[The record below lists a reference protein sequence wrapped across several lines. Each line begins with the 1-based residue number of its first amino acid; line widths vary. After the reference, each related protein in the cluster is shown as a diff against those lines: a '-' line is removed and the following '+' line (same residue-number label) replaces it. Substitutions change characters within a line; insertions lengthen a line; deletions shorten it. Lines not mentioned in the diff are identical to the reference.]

1 MITSIFNVGIAARGL
16 SAGIA
21 RAVACGCLTLVGLGV
36 LVGCTGSTGS
46 GRAESGAVVRPGSGA
61 NLLQQ
66 VRAAGQLG
74 DELDVQPLR
83 DPRVED
89 LRASAMQAEVRGDY
103 PGAGKLL
110 AQAAVLTPEDPDL
123 LQWQAEL
130 ALVASDWI
138 RAEQLANRSF
148 EKGPKLGGLC
158 RRNWTTLQLA
168 AAARGHAAQATQA
181 RQRVAGCTVAPPIR
195 M

>member
-1 MITSIFNVGIAARGL
+1 MIISRTVAVMCFAVVG
-16 SAGIA
+16 
-21 RAVACGCLTLVGLGV
+21 
-36 LVGCTGSTGS
+36 LVGCTGSTSSGS
-46 GRAESGAVVRPGSGA
+46 AERGNAVRPGSGPT
-61 NLLQQ
+61 LLQQ
-66 VRAAGQLG
+66 VRTAGQMG

-89 LRASAMQAEVRGDY
+89 LRASATLAEARGDFT
-103 PGAGKLL
+103 GASKLL

-130 ALVASDWI
+130 ALVARDWTQ
-138 RAEQLANRSF
+138 AEQLATRSF
-148 EKGPKLGGLC
+148 DKGPKLGGLC

-168 AAARGHAAQATQA
+168 AEARGNAAQATQA
-181 RQRVAGCTVAPPIR
+181 QQRVAGCTVAPPIR

>member
-1 MITSIFNVGIAARGL
+1 MITSTLNVGIAKRAS

-21 RAVACGCLTLVGLGV
+21 RSVACACLTLAG
-36 LVGCTGSTGS
+36 LVGCTGSSSS
-46 GRAESGAVVRPGSGA
+46 GRAESGTVVRPGSGA
-61 NLLQQ
+61 SLLQQ
-66 VRAAGQLG
+66 VRSAGQVG

-89 LRASAMQAEVRGDY
+89 LRASAMQAEQRGDY
-103 PGAGKLL
+103 ASAGKML
-110 AQAAVLTPEDPDL
+110 AQAALLTPEDPDL

-130 ALVASDWI
+130 ALVARDWSQ
-138 RAEQLANRSF
+138 AERLANLSF

-168 AAARGHAAQATQA
+168 AQARGSTAQAMQA
-181 RQRVAGCTVAPPIR
+181 QQRVAVCTVAPPIR

>member
-1 MITSIFNVGIAARGL
+1 MIISSFDAGIPKRGRNARGASL
-16 SAGIA
+16 
-21 RAVACGCLTLVGLGV
+21 VACACFTLIG
-36 LVGCTGSTGS
+36 LVGCTGSTSS
-46 GRAESGAVVRPGSGA
+46 GRTESGAVTRPGSGA
-61 NLLQQ
+61 SLLQQ
-66 VRAAGQLG
+66 VRAAGQRG

-89 LRASAMQAEVRGDY
+89 LRASATQAEARGDY
-103 PGAGKLL
+103 PGAGRLL

-130 ALVASDWI
+130 ALVARDWS
-138 RAEQLANRSF
+138 RAEKLATHSF

-158 RRNWTTLQLA
+158 RRNWTTLQFA
-168 AAARGHAAQATQA
+168 AEARGNTAQATQA
-181 RQRVAGCTVAPPIR
+181 QQRVAGCTVAPPIR